1 MGGSKMEQIKKFIL
15 EQTAKNNVT
24 VPEAKK
30 LLLEI
35 QQNSEQGENDIAVI
49 GISCKFTDCE
59 DQYEYWDKLFNGES
73 CFVPYTEERS
83 NYYRTVF
90 DNPHYAEFLGTTI
103 LSGDENEEKARH
115 KAGFLSDIDKFDAAF
130 FNIPPREAKFM
141 DPSQRLFLQ
150 TAWSAIED
158 AGYGGKKIVGTNTGV
173 FVGRD
178 GTSSTFYK
186 FITESDP
193 MHLTGTWEGILA
205 SRINYIFNL
214 RGPSMVIDT
223 ACSSGL
229 VSIHAACQSLRNKEC
244 DYAIAGGI
252 SLGTSAVAEDE
263 DGKGD
268 ALTSVAS
275 NDNLVRTFDR
285 KSTGTVFGEGVTA
298 VLLKPLNKAIADKDS
313 IYAVIKG
320 SAINND
326 GASNGITAP
335 NPAAQEDVIVKAWE
349 QARINP
355 ETISYIEAHG
365 TGTLLGDPIEIKGL
379 TGAFR
384 KYTNKKQFC
393 GIGSVKTN
401 MGHLVGASGI
411 AGALKV
417 ILSLK
422 EKKLPASLNFDEP
435 NPHINF
441 CESPLYVIDK
451 LRDWKSNEAPRRAG
465 ISSFGFSGT
474 NCHIVL
480 EEAPQMVQETESN
493 DNRDYILTLS
503 GKSKSSLQELIKKYY
518 KFVERRKQNNLGNIC
533 YTANTGRGHYDY
545 RLVLKL
551 KDFEDFKQKITL
563 LQEKGLE
570 QEQDHGIYY
579 GFNKVVSDRKK
590 IKEEGEITEGE
601 KRELSK
607 LANSIIN
614 EMLEVDDEN
623 HNKLMDELG
632 ELYIKG
638 ANIDW
643 DLLYKDQNR
652 VKVNLPVYP
661 FEKKVYWGDVKVSK
675 LKDMNNMKKEFSHPM
690 IDRCIVKSMNIDIY
704 ESELSIDR
712 HWTLSDHVFFENSLL
727 PGTAYLEI
735 GREFGSMYYPE
746 KNIELRNIT
755 FLTPISVEKDE
766 EKTVQY
772 IIKKEKEYIELNIV
786 SQVNQLQTEVD
797 DEWVTHVSMKI
808 SPNLDT
814 NTGLRDLERI
824 RNGEDMIEIEVNKE
838 ELSKEKN
845 IYFGPRWLNLNYV
858 SRSEKNVFAE
868 LNIPSEL
875 KDDLKEYPL
884 HPGMMDNAVNAA
896 TQSFGRGGLYLPLS
910 YKSIKLFGPMP
921 EHFFSHIRKKESK
934 DNNLETLSFD
944 VSLIDGEGK
953 PFAEVTDYTMKKVQI
968 HTFDQATKLHN
979 YYQVDWTLN
988 EKLKVNNR
996 PVKGTVVLLKDQKDF
1011 AQKLIPLLK
1020 NESTKII
1027 EVELGS
1033 NYQKVAEN
1041 YYVVDGT
1048 EESYTRLFKDIKEIN
1063 HIIHTQSIFEFSDLL
1078 GLNRMKKYQTMALD
1092 SLFYISKALSKAK
1105 VNNEIRISLIS
1116 DYVNEVT
1123 KTEES
1128 IIPSHAALFGLAKVV
1143 AQEFPN
1149 LEIQCIDMDGNTEIS
1164 QIASEI
1170 TSSERSFC
1178 VAYRN
1183 NKRYIEELQKVDWDK
1198 AIRQDI
1204 KIKDTGSYI
1213 ITGGTGGIGL
1223 AIAEYLALNNAKNI
1237 CLVNRSKFPDRNQWD
1252 DILRQEEKSN
1262 ERLFSKIEKIRKI
1275 EELGAN
1281 VICYSGD
1288 ICDYE
1293 QTNNILKSIRD
1304 NYGKINGV
1312 FHCAGVAG
1320 DGFIFRKEK
1329 VVFDEVTHPKIEGT
1343 WLIDHLTM
1351 EDNIDLF
1358 VLFSSIATLFGGRG
1372 QGDYVAANSYLDAF
1386 SSYRNLRGQKTITI
1400 NWPAWNEVGMAVDH
1414 KVSEEVVL
1422 FKSIGNNRAYQVLDE
1437 ILDINLSNFIPAE
1450 LNLELLNSIREQL
1463 PIHLSKQIE
1472 TSLNKIS
1479 HLHVENK
1486 DLERNF
1492 KGEVNLQG
1500 KGEYTKTERTLA
1512 YIYASGLDLNE
1523 IDIYESFHAM
1533 GGDSIIAMELF
1544 KEIDK
1549 EFVGLVDI
1557 SDMFSYPSIVEMADY
1572 IDSKI
1577 NKKS

>member
-1 MGGSKMEQIKKFIL
+1 MEQIKKFIL

-24 VPEAKK
+24 VPEARK

-384 KYTNKKQFC
+384 KYTDKKQFC

-518 KFVERRKQNNLGNIC
+518 KFVERREQNNLGNIC

-579 GFNKVVSDRKK
+579 
-590 IKEEGEITEGE
+590 
-601 KRELSK
+601 
-607 LANSIIN
+607 
-614 EMLEVDDEN
+614 
-623 HNKLMDELG
+623 
-632 ELYIKG
+632 
-638 ANIDW
+638 
-643 DLLYKDQNR
+643 
-652 VKVNLPVYP
+652 
-661 FEKKVYWGDVKVSK
+661 
-675 LKDMNNMKKEFSHPM
+675 
-690 IDRCIVKSMNIDIY
+690 
-704 ESELSIDR
+704 
-712 HWTLSDHVFFENSLL
+712 
-727 PGTAYLEI
+727 
-735 GREFGSMYYPE
+735 
-746 KNIELRNIT
+746 
-755 FLTPISVEKDE
+755 
-766 EKTVQY
+766 
-772 IIKKEKEYIELNIV
+772 
-786 SQVNQLQTEVD
+786 
-797 DEWVTHVSMKI
+797 
-808 SPNLDT
+808 
-814 NTGLRDLERI
+814 
-824 RNGEDMIEIEVNKE
+824 
-838 ELSKEKN
+838 
-845 IYFGPRWLNLNYV
+845 
-858 SRSEKNVFAE
+858 
-868 LNIPSEL
+868 
-875 KDDLKEYPL
+875 
-884 HPGMMDNAVNAA
+884 
-896 TQSFGRGGLYLPLS
+896 
-910 YKSIKLFGPMP
+910 
-921 EHFFSHIRKKESK
+921 
-934 DNNLETLSFD
+934 
-944 VSLIDGEGK
+944 
-953 PFAEVTDYTMKKVQI
+953 
-968 HTFDQATKLHN
+968 
-979 YYQVDWTLN
+979 
-988 EKLKVNNR
+988 
-996 PVKGTVVLLKDQKDF
+996 
-1011 AQKLIPLLK
+1011 
-1020 NESTKII
+1020 
-1027 EVELGS
+1027 
-1033 NYQKVAEN
+1033 
-1041 YYVVDGT
+1041 
-1048 EESYTRLFKDIKEIN
+1048 
-1063 HIIHTQSIFEFSDLL
+1063 
-1078 GLNRMKKYQTMALD
+1078 
-1092 SLFYISKALSKAK
+1092 
-1105 VNNEIRISLIS
+1105 
-1116 DYVNEVT
+1116 
-1123 KTEES
+1123 
-1128 IIPSHAALFGLAKVV
+1128 
-1143 AQEFPN
+1143 
-1149 LEIQCIDMDGNTEIS
+1149 
-1164 QIASEI
+1164 
-1170 TSSERSFC
+1170 
-1178 VAYRN
+1178 
-1183 NKRYIEELQKVDWDK
+1183 
-1198 AIRQDI
+1198 
-1204 KIKDTGSYI
+1204 
-1213 ITGGTGGIGL
+1213 
-1223 AIAEYLALNNAKNI
+1223 
-1237 CLVNRSKFPDRNQWD
+1237 
-1252 DILRQEEKSN
+1252 
-1262 ERLFSKIEKIRKI
+1262 
-1275 EELGAN
+1275 
-1281 VICYSGD
+1281 
-1288 ICDYE
+1288 
-1293 QTNNILKSIRD
+1293 
-1304 NYGKINGV
+1304 
-1312 FHCAGVAG
+1312 
-1320 DGFIFRKEK
+1320 
-1329 VVFDEVTHPKIEGT
+1329 
-1343 WLIDHLTM
+1343 
-1351 EDNIDLF
+1351 
-1358 VLFSSIATLFGGRG
+1358 
-1372 QGDYVAANSYLDAF
+1372 
-1386 SSYRNLRGQKTITI
+1386 
-1400 NWPAWNEVGMAVDH
+1400 
-1414 KVSEEVVL
+1414 
-1422 FKSIGNNRAYQVLDE
+1422 
-1437 ILDINLSNFIPAE
+1437 
-1450 LNLELLNSIREQL
+1450 
-1463 PIHLSKQIE
+1463 
-1472 TSLNKIS
+1472 
-1479 HLHVENK
+1479 
-1486 DLERNF
+1486 
-1492 KGEVNLQG
+1492 
-1500 KGEYTKTERTLA
+1500 
-1512 YIYASGLDLNE
+1512 
-1523 IDIYESFHAM
+1523 
-1533 GGDSIIAMELF
+1533 
-1544 KEIDK
+1544 
-1549 EFVGLVDI
+1549 
-1557 SDMFSYPSIVEMADY
+1557 
-1572 IDSKI
+1572 
-1577 NKKS
+1577 